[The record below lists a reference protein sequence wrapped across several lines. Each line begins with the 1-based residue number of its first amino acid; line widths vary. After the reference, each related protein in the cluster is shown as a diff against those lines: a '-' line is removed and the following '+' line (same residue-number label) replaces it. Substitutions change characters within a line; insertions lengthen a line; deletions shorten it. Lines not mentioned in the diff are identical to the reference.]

1 MQEGRGGVDRVEAI
15 TASELR
21 ELVLRALIEMDEGDD
36 MCRSIAV
43 ARRAATPWAAVDA
56 HFAVVIDT
64 HDGLVVIEETHTR
77 DELTPQTAMRALT
90 RTADPEEDQGTT
102 IQLGDRSMDLEH
114 VLRCDGH
121 TVGDHDQA
129 VDEEECRGVIEQDI

>member
-1 MQEGRGGVDRVEAI
+1 
-15 TASELR
+15 
-21 ELVLRALIEMDEGDD
+21 
-36 MCRSIAV
+36 
-43 ARRAATPWAAVDA
+43 
-56 HFAVVIDT
+56 
-64 HDGLVVIEETHTR
+64 
-77 DELTPQTAMRALT
+77 MRALT